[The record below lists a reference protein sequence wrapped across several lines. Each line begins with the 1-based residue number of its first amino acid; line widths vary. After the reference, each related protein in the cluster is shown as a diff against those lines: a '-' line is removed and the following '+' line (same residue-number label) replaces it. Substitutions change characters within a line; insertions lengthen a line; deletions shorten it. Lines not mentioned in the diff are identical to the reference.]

1 MHMDPLLPK
10 LVASA
15 ALALG
20 AGALATR
27 LRMPHVIAY
36 LVLGIFLGPAG
47 IDLFGEEEAV
57 ARVGE
62 FGVVLLLF
70 FAGME
75 VDLDKLIT
83 GWRISVL
90 GTLFQIGLSVLIVLG
105 LGTWLDWPLA
115 RTILFGFILSL
126 SSTAVVLSMLTA
138 SDEMAT
144 PAGGDTVGV
153 LLVQDVAV
161 VGMLIAIGFLGG
173 EAPSSLDLGLQG
185 IGAVATMAVV
195 VALARGL
202 RIRLPLAGILRKDH
216 ELQVFAAFGLCFG
229 MATLSAFLGL
239 SSALGAFLAG
249 LVVASAKETDW
260 VHRVLDPFRVL
271 LVAVFFVSVGMLIR
285 PDVLAEHWKLVVGLV
300 IGALVV
306 NTLLNALILRGL
318 GRGWQTSLYVG
329 ALLSMIGEFS
339 FVLAAV
345 GRHAGII
352 SEQTNQLAI
361 GVIAG
366 TLLLGPAWIAIW
378 RPHRG
383 RSVRP
388 VGEATH

>member
-10 LVASA
+10 LVAIA

-20 AGALATR
+20 AGALAARFR
-27 LRMPHVIAY
+27 LPHVIAY
-36 LVLGIFLGPAG
+36 LGLGIFLGPAG
-47 IDLFGEEEAV
+47 IDLFGQQEAV

-75 VDLDKLIT
+75 VDLVKLVT

-90 GTLFQIGLSVLIVLG
+90 GTLLQIALSVIFVLVLG
-105 LGTWLDWPLA
+105 AWLEWPLA

-126 SSTAVVLSMLTA
+126 SSTAVVLSMLKERN
-138 SDEMAT
+138 EMGT

-173 EAPSSLDLGLQG
+173 EAPSKIDLGLQG
-185 IGAVATMAVV
+185 IGAVGTIAVV

-202 RIRLPLAGILRKDH
+202 RIRLPLGALLRKDH

-249 LVVASAKETDW
+249 LVIASAKETDW

-285 PDVLAEHWKLVVGLV
+285 LDILAEHWRLVAGLV
-300 IGALVV
+300 IGALVI

-329 ALLSMIGEFS
+329 AMLSMIGEFS

-345 GRHAGII
+345 GRHSEII

-366 TLLLGPAWIAIW
+366 TLILGPAWCAIW
-378 RPHRG
+378 RPRRG
-383 RSVRP
+383 ASVRP
-388 VGEATH
+388 ASDISA